1 ATLRLHTRG
10 VAIGA
15 QQTAAFQCCER
26 VAIAVLADPV
36 KYDVEPLRQNTC
48 EILALV
54 VDRRGAEL
62 ADQCSLLAARRTPY
76 LEAGHLPEHEQ
87 RLTDG
92 AGSSLHE
99 HALALP
105 YPGRAVQELIGC
117 RPAQNH
123 RGCLRSINGWWQ
135 PGQMVDPQGA
145 IVGVRTQDRHVGHT
159 VTKPKPAYVIAEL
172 INFPDDVI
180 TDYERRTPKTGLWIE
195 VAPNQRVR
203 VLHARGKHMHPHFSP
218 VGRRHGSLDHLQLV
232 RAAEAS
238 DLNNPVA
245 RLAHARTP
253 RRSCSNFRERLAP

>member
-1 ATLRLHTRG
+1 
-10 VAIGA
+10 
-15 QQTAAFQCCER
+15 
-26 VAIAVLADPV
+26 
-36 KYDVEPLRQNTC
+36 
-48 EILALV
+48 
-54 VDRRGAEL
+54 
-62 ADQCSLLAARRTPY
+62 
-76 LEAGHLPEHEQ
+76 
-87 RLTDG
+87 
-92 AGSSLHE
+92 
-99 HALALP
+99 
-105 YPGRAVQELIGC
+105 

-172 INFPDDVI
+172 INFPDDVV

-245 RLAHARTP
+245 RLAHVRGLLEGHVLIFVSGLLLRDSPP
-253 RRSCSNFRERLAP
+253 RMQSELYRYIYVKR